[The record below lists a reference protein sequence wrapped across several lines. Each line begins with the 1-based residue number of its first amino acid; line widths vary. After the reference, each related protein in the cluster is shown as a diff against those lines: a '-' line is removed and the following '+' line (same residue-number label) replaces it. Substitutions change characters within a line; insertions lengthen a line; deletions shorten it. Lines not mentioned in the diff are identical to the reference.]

1 MADSL
6 GVRIQQVG
14 REEALRKIYQ
24 MKGLSPP
31 KPLFST
37 SPPKSSP
44 RKGSDGAY
52 RVSLYDDAM
61 SMVHKAQGESKRAP
75 KSCSVRA
82 ARVPFE
88 SPATFCHTLMRAL
101 QKQNH
106 SGRLTTPR
114 YLLFQ
119 KIIRRHR

>member
-1 MADSL
+1 MRFCFQLQSMADSL

-31 KPLFST
+31 KPLFSQSA

-52 RVSLYDDAM
+52 RLSLYDDAM
-61 SMVHKAQGESKRAP
+61 SMVHKAQGENETSLN
-75 KSCSVRA
+75 SCSVRA

-88 SPATFCHTLMRAL
+88 
-101 QKQNH
+101 
-106 SGRLTTPR
+106 
-114 YLLFQ
+114 
-119 KIIRRHR
+119 